1 MCGCKDCQGITLFK
15 GKDGRGIVSI
25 TAQEDGTFIYLY
37 TDGTTYIS
45 PDLTGPEGPPGSC
58 AFVEVVGENDIV
70 VTENTVGLVTTYTVG
85 RPKEFFY
92 AEVPTGA
99 NVDDGTFAYHFPVGY
114 TGLIYTNG
122 TLVSKSYLVQG
133 SYDTSGGFINNS
145 SAYGNWVEG
154 AIIKTVLAIDTVQW
168 ESSSQINLSINLFNG
183 PNGGD
188 VVDEGTTDYVV
199 DNLGNHVETRFSV
212 IIIPSNVCFFKYLTL
227 APGESVSLQFK
238 AKPGEVALLRKAQFV
253 VQEM

>member
-1 MCGCKDCQGITLFK
+1 MSKCCNECVPKRGDRGLRGPQGIQ
-15 GKDGRGIVSI
+15 GE
-25 TAQEDGTFIYLY
+25 QGT
-37 TDGTTYIS
+37 S
-45 PDLTGPEGPPGSC
+45 GPSGFPNQ
-58 AFVEVVGENDIV
+58 AVVVGIDDIV
-70 VTENTVGLVTTYTVG
+70 VTNNTVGLVTTYTVG

-92 AEVPTGA
+92 AEVPTGVS
-99 NVDDGTFAYHFPVGY
+99 VDDGTFAYHFPIGY

-168 ESSSQINLSINLFNG
+168 ESSSQINLSINLYNG

-188 VVDEGTTDYVV
+188 VVGEGTTDYVV
-199 DNLGNHVETRFSV
+199 DNLGNHVETRFGV
-212 IIIPSNVCFFKYLTL
+212 ILIPSNVCFFKYLTL

-238 AKPGEVALLRKAQFV
+238 AKPGEIGLLKKAQFV

>member
-92 AEVPTGA
+92 DEVVSTV
-99 NVDDGTFAYHFPVGY
+99 NVDNGTWAYYFPLGY
-114 TGLIYTNG
+114 TGLTYTNG
-122 TLVSKSYLVQG
+122 TLVAKTYLVQV
-133 SYDTSGGFINNS
+133 SYDTAPAPGTNIQSHN
-145 SAYGNWVEG
+145 NWVEG
-154 AIIKTVLAIDTVQW
+154 AIIKTILGVDTPQW
-168 ESSSQINLSINLFNG
+168 ESDGHMIIASSLYKG
-183 PNGGD
+183 PLPGD
-188 VVDEGTTDYVV
+188 IVNSVSTAFVVDDS
-199 DNLGNHVETRFSV
+199 GNHVEVRFNS
-212 IIIPSNVCFFKYLTL
+212 ILIPSNTAFFKYLTL

-238 AKPGEVALLRKAQFV
+238 AKSGNIGYLKRAQFV